1 MHSQPTDLFNM
12 NFLNKYNLLLL
23 GTFLMVSC
31 ENQGNS
37 SGEKDAAIVLG
48 DPATMVIEEDSQYL
62 TNNIIDLKE
71 REIIELPEKVAAA
84 QQEESTEAVEEIKEV
99 TFGPKVEDGF
109 TIDFG
114 DIQVSFSGIETKE
127 FLKQDPKKTNGVSY
141 LVTEGDLNNAT
152 LTITGAKNIAVRQRY
167 QSQLAIVKNKEQLDL
182 RQTPKYASG
191 WETLENKAATND
203 IFQNVIKF
211 PLTISFSKMNA
222 NALRNAVQKELRARR
237 YSRAATNEW
246 MKEARRGNNPQSAP
260 YKVEMYS
267 LQFQISGT
275 DPASGQQVFKTINLE
290 L

>member
-1 MHSQPTDLFNM
+1 
-12 NFLNKYNLLLL
+12 
-23 GTFLMVSC
+23 MVSC

-37 SGEKDAAIVLG
+37 SSENDAAIVLG
-48 DPATMVIEEDSQYL
+48 DPATIVIEEDSQYL

-71 REIIELPEKVAAA
+71 REIIELPEEVVPEAEVEA
-84 QQEESTEAVEEIKEV
+84 QEETVEEIKEV

-167 QSQLAIVKNKEQLDL
+167 QSQLTIVKNKEQLDL
-182 RQTPKYASG
+182 RQTPKYVSG

>member
-1 MHSQPTDLFNM
+1 M
-12 NFLNKYNLLLL
+12 NLLNKYFFLLL
-23 GTFLMVSC
+23 GVSLIMSC
-31 ENQGNS
+31 ENQGETS
-37 SGEKDAAIVLG
+37 SENAPAIVLG
-48 DPATMVIEEDSQYL
+48 DPATIVTEEDSQYL

-84 QQEESTEAVEEIKEV
+84 QQEESTEAVEEIKQV